1 MVVISAKLDSKT
13 NQIRSQG
20 RHPGYHLSL
29 LALLLAAGCASK
41 SQDIKASYVSPVT
54 YDSFSCEQLAAEGK
68 RVSAR
73 ASQVAGVQD
82 KNRKD
87 DTIKTTVGVL
97 IFWPIIFANEGDGQT
112 A

>member
-1 MVVISAKLDSKT
+1 MVVVSLQLDGKT
-13 NQIRSQG
+13 NAIRSRG
-20 RHPGYHLSL
+20 RRTGYYSGL
-29 LALLLAAGCASK
+29 LALVLVAGCASK

-54 YDSFSCEQLAAEGK
+54 YQGFSCEQLAAEGK

-97 IFWPIIFANEGDGQT
+97 IFWPI
-112 A
+112 